1 MIFENNNLS
10 PNFRLKRFLY
20 RGGLN
25 CKFQPNRF
33 LNLQVLTCG
42 FLLYYSRTS
51 FEWLHIRILS
61 RKTNKK
67 YQEYITTFKV
77 CYNVLYLFVC
87 LFTKEYKF
95 LDTLTTHLRLLLEV
109 AQSSP
114 GPLPFPHPTPFMSHL
129 LLGRCWVQPIC
140 PINPIHVNLLLFK
153 IVMPGQGKREF
164 ERHTSTRSGHF
175 LRFSAVILNK
185 YFGKSCQ

>member
-33 LNLQVLTCG
+33 LNLQVLTCE

-67 YQEYITTFKV
+67 ILGIYYYIQGLLQ
-77 CYNVLYLFVC
+77 CSLFVC

-114 GPLPFPHPTPFMSHL
+114 GPIPFPHPTPFMSHL
-129 LLGRCWVQPIC
+129 LLGRQIGRA
-140 PINPIHVNLLLFK
+140 HV
-153 IVMPGQGKREF
+153 
-164 ERHTSTRSGHF
+164 
-175 LRFSAVILNK
+175 
-185 YFGKSCQ
+185 